1 MDLAVIVSY
10 AAVFGSVLNALYGG
24 VALYLTTVVMD
35 MVIYG
40 GRAAKVAY
48 IISLENN
55 AISQALLDKDMG
67 VTILPARGAYT
78 GTERPVLLVAIRRRE
93 ITAVKALVKE
103 LDPDAFL
110 IVCDAREVL
119 GEGFNEYSPDGL

>member
-1 MDLAVIVSY
+1 M
-10 AAVFGSVLNALYGG
+10 
-24 VALYLTTVVMD
+24 
-35 MVIYG
+35 
-40 GRAAKVAY
+40 
-48 IISLENN
+48 
-55 AISQALLDKDMG
+55 
-67 VTILPARGAYT
+67 
-78 GTERPVLLVAIRRRE
+78 AIRRRE